1 MRYFHET
8 ERFLENWLQ
17 VIPWKILVLHGW
29 PKKCGQVNDFVSK
42 GVLSPE
48 SANID
53 FAVPSIQTL

>member
-42 GVLSPE
+42 GALSPE

>member
-1 MRYFHET
+1 M
-8 ERFLENWLQ
+8 ENWLQ

-42 GVLSPE
+42 GALSPE